1 MERASS
7 NVCPEFFVTRT
18 IFIFIGVLVLWLPCT
33 AQRKARAPKFDAK
46 KNAEKI
52 KELAVK
58 SKASRESLIEAT
70 ANYQNSLEK
79 LLIPLCER
87 EAILSNDIA
96 KKQKLVA
103 DGLMAQP
110 EITPI
115 DEELKLIVSN
125 IKDTNKKILQ
135 AEQFVVEIAMMETTD
150 TARMNASLQRPNVY
164 FDNRRYIR
172 YTGGAFWTLRDYGK
186 VEGFFQGRTRR
197 SLPISAFGQS
207 ETHNR
212 LGFDHSNSFDV
223 ALHPDTFEAQVLI
236 SYLRSAGIPFT
247 AFRGAIPGNATGA
260 HIHIGYPSHRFR

>member
-1 MERASS
+1 MDRANR
-7 NVCPEFFVTRT
+7 NVCPEFFVTKT
-18 IFIFIGVLVLWLPCT
+18 ILVLIGILVLCVPGT
-33 AQRKARAPKFDAK
+33 AQRKARPPKFDAK
-46 KNAEKI
+46 KNAEKL

-58 SKASRESLIEAT
+58 SKASRESLLEAT

-87 EAILSNDIA
+87 EAILSHDIS

-103 DGLMAQP
+103 DGLMVQR
-110 EITPI
+110 EVTPV
-115 DEELKLIVSN
+115 DEELKLIISN

-135 AEQFVVEIAMMETTD
+135 AEQFVVEIATMETMEASRT
-150 TARMNASLQRPNVY
+150 NASLQRPNVY

-172 YTGGAFWTLRDYGK
+172 YTGGAAWSLRDYGK

-197 SLPISAFGQS
+197 ALPVSAFGQS

-223 ALHPDTFEAQVLI
+223 ALHPDTLEAQLLM

>member
-1 MERASS
+1 MMPS
-7 NVCPEFFVTRT
+7 
-18 IFIFIGVLVLWLPCT
+18 T
-33 AQRKARAPKFDAK
+33 AQRKARPPKFDAK

-70 ANYQNSLEK
+70 AKYQNSLEK
-79 LLIPLCER
+79 FLIPLCER
-87 EAILSNDIA
+87 EAIFSSDLA
-96 KKQKLVA
+96 KKQKLITE
-103 DGLMAQP
+103 GLMAKFDP
-110 EITPI
+110 EVVKV
-115 DEELKLIVSN
+115 EEDLQLIVSN

-135 AEQFVVEIAMMETTD
+135 AEQFVVEIAMMETMEASRT
-150 TARMNASLQRPNVY
+150 NASLQRPNVY

-172 YTGGAFWTLRDYGK
+172 YTGGAAWSLRDYGK

-197 SLPISAFGQS
+197 ALPISAFGQS

-223 ALHPDTFEAQVLI
+223 ALHPDTLEAQLLM